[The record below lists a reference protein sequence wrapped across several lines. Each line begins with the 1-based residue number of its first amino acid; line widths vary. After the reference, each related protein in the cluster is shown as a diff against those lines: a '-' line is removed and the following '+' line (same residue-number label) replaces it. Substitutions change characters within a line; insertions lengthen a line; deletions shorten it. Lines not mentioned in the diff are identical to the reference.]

1 MTNIKIR
8 KNFILCGG
16 FMKKTLQK
24 IITIALIGGC
34 LTSSLFAEKGRD
46 FKNTGKPHIEHKMM
60 PGLMK
65 FEELKGVVKV
75 EEKDNAKKIYVY
87 TSANKR
93 VLVET
98 VRKFDY
104 EKKPYKNF
112 DKKDFPKKNN
122 KEFSKDKGKRK
133 DFPKMSDK
141 EYSKDN
147 GKDFPK
153 MDSKEYSKDSNK
165 DFPKMNDKE
174 YSKDNKKDYP
184 KMNGKEFDKD
194 KFKDFSKYKDKDF
207 DKFDKKCP
215 YYSKNSAI
223 EELMSLNGKLVT
235 LIGKYNESK
244 DTFYVCGMLEK

>member
-1 MTNIKIR
+1 
-8 KNFILCGG
+8 
-16 FMKKTLQK
+16 MKKTLQK

-34 LTSSLFAEKGRD
+34 LSSSLFAEKGRD

-87 TSANKR
+87 TSANKK

-112 DKKDFPKKNN
+112 DKKDFPKMNN

-147 GKDFPK
+147 G
-153 MDSKEYSKDSNK
+153 K

-223 EELMSLNGKLVT
+223 EELISLNGKIVT

>member
-1 MTNIKIR
+1 
-8 KNFILCGG
+8 
-16 FMKKTLQK
+16 MKKTLQK

-112 DKKDFPKKNN
+112 DKKDFPKMNN
-122 KEFSKDKGKRK
+122 KEFSKDKGKKK

-174 YSKDNKKDYP
+174 YPKDNGKDYP

-223 EELMSLNGKLVT
+223 EELISLKGKLVT

>member
-1 MTNIKIR
+1 
-8 KNFILCGG
+8 
-16 FMKKTLQK
+16 MKKTLQK

-122 KEFSKDKGKRK
+122 KEFSKDKGKGNGK

-223 EELMSLNGKLVT
+223 EELISLNGKIVT

>member
-1 MTNIKIR
+1 
-8 KNFILCGG
+8 
-16 FMKKTLQK
+16 MKKTLQK

-46 FKNTGKPHIEHKMM
+46 VKNTGKPHIEHKMM

-112 DKKDFPKKNN
+112 DKKDFPKMNN

-147 GKDFPK
+147 
-153 MDSKEYSKDSNK
+153 
-165 DFPKMNDKE
+165 
-174 YSKDNKKDYP
+174 KKDYP
-184 KMNGKEFDKD
+184 KMNEKEFDKD

-223 EELMSLNGKLVT
+223 EELISLNGKIVT

>member
-1 MTNIKIR
+1 
-8 KNFILCGG
+8 
-16 FMKKTLQK
+16 MKKTLQK

-112 DKKDFPKKNN
+112 DKKDFPKMNN
-122 KEFSKDKGKRK
+122 KEFSKGKGKKK

-194 KFKDFSKYKDKDF
+194 KFKEFSKYKDKDF

-223 EELMSLNGKLVT
+223 EELISLNGKIVT

>member
-1 MTNIKIR
+1 
-8 KNFILCGG
+8 
-16 FMKKTLQK
+16 MKKTLQK

-46 FKNTGKPHIEHKMM
+46 FKNTGKPPIEHKMM

-112 DKKDFPKKNN
+112 DKKDFPKMNN

-147 GKDFPK
+147 G
-153 MDSKEYSKDSNK
+153 K

-223 EELMSLNGKLVT
+223 EELISLNGKIVT

>member
-1 MTNIKIR
+1 
-8 KNFILCGG
+8 
-16 FMKKTLQK
+16 MKKTLQK

-34 LTSSLFAEKGRD
+34 LTSSIFAEKGRD

-112 DKKDFPKKNN
+112 DKKDFPKMNN

-147 GKDFPK
+147 G
-153 MDSKEYSKDSNK
+153 K

-223 EELMSLNGKLVT
+223 EELISLNGKIVT

>member
-1 MTNIKIR
+1 
-8 KNFILCGG
+8 
-16 FMKKTLQK
+16 MKKTIQK

-112 DKKDFPKKNN
+112 DKKDFPKMNN

-147 GKDFPK
+147 G
-153 MDSKEYSKDSNK
+153 K

-223 EELMSLNGKLVT
+223 EELISLNGKIVT

>member
-1 MTNIKIR
+1 
-8 KNFILCGG
+8 
-16 FMKKTLQK
+16 MKKTLQK
-24 IITIALIGGC
+24 IITIELIGGC

-112 DKKDFPKKNN
+112 DKKDFPKMNN

-147 GKDFPK
+147 G
-153 MDSKEYSKDSNK
+153 K

-223 EELMSLNGKLVT
+223 EELISLNGKIVT

-244 DTFYVCGMLEK
+244 DTFYVCGMLDK

>member
-1 MTNIKIR
+1 
-8 KNFILCGG
+8 
-16 FMKKTLQK
+16 MKKTLQK

-34 LTSSLFAEKGRD
+34 LSSSLFAEKGRD
-46 FKNTGKPHIEHKMM
+46 LKNTGKPHIEHKMM

-112 DKKDFPKKNN
+112 DKKDFPKMNN

-133 DFPKMSDK
+133 DFPKMS
-141 EYSKDN
+141 
-147 GKDFPK
+147 
-153 MDSKEYSKDSNK
+153 
-165 DFPKMNDKE
+165 DKE

-223 EELMSLNGKLVT
+223 EELISLNGKIVT

>member
-1 MTNIKIR
+1 
-8 KNFILCGG
+8 
-16 FMKKTLQK
+16 MKKTLQK

-112 DKKDFPKKNN
+112 DKKDFPKMNN

-147 GKDFPK
+147 GKDL
-153 MDSKEYSKDSNK
+153 
-165 DFPKMNDKE
+165 PKMNDKE

-223 EELMSLNGKLVT
+223 EELISLNGKIVT

>member
-1 MTNIKIR
+1 
-8 KNFILCGG
+8 
-16 FMKKTLQK
+16 MKKTLQK

-223 EELMSLNGKLVT
+223 EELISLNGKLVT

>member
-1 MTNIKIR
+1 
-8 KNFILCGG
+8 
-16 FMKKTLQK
+16 MKKTLQK

-46 FKNTGKPHIEHKMM
+46 FKNTGKQHIEHKMM

-112 DKKDFPKKNN
+112 DKKDFRKMNN

-147 GKDFPK
+147 G
-153 MDSKEYSKDSNK
+153 K

-223 EELMSLNGKLVT
+223 EELISLNGKIVT
-235 LIGKYNESK
+235 LIGRYNESK

>member
-1 MTNIKIR
+1 
-8 KNFILCGG
+8 
-16 FMKKTLQK
+16 MKKTLQK

-75 EEKDNAKKIYVY
+75 EEKDNAKKIYVD

-112 DKKDFPKKNN
+112 DKKDFPKMNN
-122 KEFSKDKGKRK
+122 KEFSKGKGKKK

-194 KFKDFSKYKDKDF
+194 KFKEFSKYKDKDF

-223 EELMSLNGKLVT
+223 EELISLNGKIVT

>member
-1 MTNIKIR
+1 
-8 KNFILCGG
+8 
-16 FMKKTLQK
+16 MKKTLQK

-112 DKKDFPKKNN
+112 DKKDFPK
-122 KEFSKDKGKRK
+122 
-133 DFPKMSDK
+133 MSDK

-165 DFPKMNDKE
+165 DYPKMNDKE

-223 EELMSLNGKLVT
+223 EELISLKGKIVT

>member
-1 MTNIKIR
+1 
-8 KNFILCGG
+8 
-16 FMKKTLQK
+16 MKKTLQK

-112 DKKDFPKKNN
+112 DKKDFPKMNN
-122 KEFSKDKGKRK
+122 KEYSKDKGKRK

-147 GKDFPK
+147 
-153 MDSKEYSKDSNK
+153 NK
-165 DFPKMNDKE
+165 DFPKMSDKE
-174 YSKDNKKDYP
+174 YSKDNGKDFP

-223 EELMSLNGKLVT
+223 EELISLNGKIVT

>member
-1 MTNIKIR
+1 
-8 KNFILCGG
+8 
-16 FMKKTLQK
+16 MKKTLQK
-24 IITIALIGGC
+24 IITIALIGVC

-112 DKKDFPKKNN
+112 D
-122 KEFSKDKGKRK
+122 
-133 DFPKMSDK
+133 
-141 EYSKDN
+141 
-147 GKDFPK
+147 
-153 MDSKEYSKDSNK
+153 DSKEGLSGFASLFSDSMIHLYISVAAQGVQ
-165 DFPKMNDKE
+165 DVVGFVYTDGRQFGEIRAVLVARMVVHT
-174 YSKDNKKDYP
+174 SR
-184 KMNGKEFDKD
+184 
-194 KFKDFSKYKDKDF
+194 
-207 DKFDKKCP
+207 
-215 YYSKNSAI
+215 I
-223 EELMSLNGKLVT
+223 EVFFQCRG
-235 LIGKYNESK
+235 
-244 DTFYVCGMLEK
+244 TFFMVHWSIAHGGA

>member
-1 MTNIKIR
+1 
-8 KNFILCGG
+8 
-16 FMKKTLQK
+16 MKKTLQK

-112 DKKDFPKKNN
+112 DKKDFPKMNN
-122 KEFSKDKGKRK
+122 KEFSKDKGKKK

-165 DFPKMNDKE
+165 DFPKMNDNE

-207 DKFDKKCP
+207 DKFDKRCP

-223 EELMSLNGKLVT
+223 EELISLKGKIVT

>member
-1 MTNIKIR
+1 
-8 KNFILCGG
+8 
-16 FMKKTLQK
+16 MKKTLQK

-104 EKKPYKNF
+104 KKKPYKNF
-112 DKKDFPKKNN
+112 DKKDFPKMNN

-147 GKDFPK
+147 
-153 MDSKEYSKDSNK
+153 NK
-165 DFPKMNDKE
+165 NFPKMNDKE

-223 EELMSLNGKLVT
+223 EELISLNGKIVT

>member
-1 MTNIKIR
+1 
-8 KNFILCGG
+8 
-16 FMKKTLQK
+16 MKKTLQK

-34 LTSSLFAEKGRD
+34 LTSSLFAEKGRN

-122 KEFSKDKGKRK
+122 KEFSKDKGKGK

-215 YYSKNSAI
+215 YYSTNSAI
-223 EELMSLNGKLVT
+223 EELISLKGKIVT

>member
-1 MTNIKIR
+1 
-8 KNFILCGG
+8 
-16 FMKKTLQK
+16 MKKTLQK

-46 FKNTGKPHIEHKMM
+46 FKNTGKPHIEHKTM

-104 EKKPYKNF
+104 EKKPHKNF
-112 DKKDFPKKNN
+112 DKKDFPKMNN

-174 YSKDNKKDYP
+174 YSKDNEKDYP

-223 EELMSLNGKLVT
+223 EELISLNGKLVT

>member
-1 MTNIKIR
+1 
-8 KNFILCGG
+8 
-16 FMKKTLQK
+16 MKKTLQK

-46 FKNTGKPHIEHKMM
+46 FKNTGKPHIEHKMI

-112 DKKDFPKKNN
+112 DKKDFPKMNN

-147 GKDFPK
+147 D
-153 MDSKEYSKDSNK
+153 K

-223 EELMSLNGKLVT
+223 EELISLNGKIVT

>member
-1 MTNIKIR
+1 
-8 KNFILCGG
+8 
-16 FMKKTLQK
+16 MKKTLQK

-46 FKNTGKPHIEHKMM
+46 FKNTGKPHIEHKKM

-112 DKKDFPKKNN
+112 DKKDFPKMNN

-147 GKDFPK
+147 G
-153 MDSKEYSKDSNK
+153 K

-223 EELMSLNGKLVT
+223 EELISLNGKIVT

>member
-1 MTNIKIR
+1 
-8 KNFILCGG
+8 
-16 FMKKTLQK
+16 MKKTLQK

-112 DKKDFPKKNN
+112 DKKDFPKMNN

-133 DFPKMSDK
+133 DFPKMS
-141 EYSKDN
+141 
-147 GKDFPK
+147 
-153 MDSKEYSKDSNK
+153 
-165 DFPKMNDKE
+165 DKE

-223 EELMSLNGKLVT
+223 EELISLNGKIVT
-235 LIGKYNESK
+235 LIGKYNEAK

>member
-1 MTNIKIR
+1 
-8 KNFILCGG
+8 
-16 FMKKTLQK
+16 MKKTLQK

-104 EKKPYKNF
+104 EKKPNKNF
-112 DKKDFPKKNN
+112 DKKDFPKMNN
-122 KEFSKDKGKRK
+122 KEFSKDKCKRK

-147 GKDFPK
+147 G
-153 MDSKEYSKDSNK
+153 K

-223 EELMSLNGKLVT
+223 EELISLNGKIVT

>member
-1 MTNIKIR
+1 
-8 KNFILCGG
+8 
-16 FMKKTLQK
+16 MKKTLQK

-46 FKNTGKPHIEHKMM
+46 FKNTGKPHIEHKIM

-112 DKKDFPKKNN
+112 DKKDFPKMNN

-147 GKDFPK
+147 G
-153 MDSKEYSKDSNK
+153 K

-223 EELMSLNGKLVT
+223 EELISLNGKIVT

>member
-1 MTNIKIR
+1 
-8 KNFILCGG
+8 
-16 FMKKTLQK
+16 MKKTLQK
-24 IITIALIGGC
+24 IITIVLIGGC

-112 DKKDFPKKNN
+112 DKKDFPK
-122 KEFSKDKGKRK
+122 
-133 DFPKMSDK
+133 MSDK

-174 YSKDNKKDYP
+174 YSKDNEKDYP

-194 KFKDFSKYKDKDF
+194 KSKYKDKDF

-223 EELMSLNGKLVT
+223 EELISLNGKIVT

>member
-1 MTNIKIR
+1 
-8 KNFILCGG
+8 
-16 FMKKTLQK
+16 MKKTLQK

-112 DKKDFPKKNN
+112 DKKDFPKMNN
-122 KEFSKDKGKRK
+122 KEYSKDKGKRK

-147 GKDFPK
+147 G
-153 MDSKEYSKDSNK
+153 K

-223 EELMSLNGKLVT
+223 EELISLNGKIVT

>member
-1 MTNIKIR
+1 
-8 KNFILCGG
+8 
-16 FMKKTLQK
+16 MKKTLQK

-65 FEELKGVVKV
+65 FEELKGVVKL
-75 EEKDNAKKIYVY
+75 EEKDNTKKIYVY

-112 DKKDFPKKNN
+112 EKKDFPKMNN

-147 GKDFPK
+147 G
-153 MDSKEYSKDSNK
+153 K

-194 KFKDFSKYKDKDF
+194 KFKDFSKHKDKDF

-223 EELMSLNGKLVT
+223 EELISLNGKIVT

>member
-1 MTNIKIR
+1 
-8 KNFILCGG
+8 
-16 FMKKTLQK
+16 MKKTLQK

-122 KEFSKDKGKRK
+122 KEFSKDKGKKK

-147 GKDFPK
+147 G
-153 MDSKEYSKDSNK
+153 K

-223 EELMSLNGKLVT
+223 EELISLNGKLVT

>member
-1 MTNIKIR
+1 
-8 KNFILCGG
+8 
-16 FMKKTLQK
+16 MKKTLQK

-112 DKKDFPKKNN
+112 DKKDFPKMNN
-122 KEFSKDKGKRK
+122 KEFLSELGRRLNYNMKEAKTLSDSLIQEICLQLEDEITIAISGFGNFEVKKKLERVVVNPATK
-133 DFPKMSDK
+133 QRMLVPPKMSVSFK
-141 EYSKDN
+141 VA
-147 GKDFPK
+147 PVL
-153 MDSKEYSKDSNK
+153 
-165 DFPKMNDKE
+165 
-174 YSKDNKKDYP
+174 
-184 KMNGKEFDKD
+184 KD
-194 KFKDFSKYKDKDF
+194 K
-207 DKFDKKCP
+207 
-215 YYSKNSAI
+215 A
-223 EELMSLNGKLVT
+223 
-235 LIGKYNESK
+235 NEK
-244 DTFYVCGMLEK
+244 

>member
-1 MTNIKIR
+1 
-8 KNFILCGG
+8 
-16 FMKKTLQK
+16 MKKTLQK

-98 VRKFDY
+98 ARKFDY

-112 DKKDFPKKNN
+112 DKKDFPKMNN

-147 GKDFPK
+147 G
-153 MDSKEYSKDSNK
+153 K

-223 EELMSLNGKLVT
+223 EELISLNGKIVT
-235 LIGKYNESK
+235 LVGKYNESK

>member
-1 MTNIKIR
+1 
-8 KNFILCGG
+8 
-16 FMKKTLQK
+16 MKKTLQK

-87 TSANKR
+87 TSANKK

-112 DKKDFPKKNN
+112 DKKDFPKMNN

-147 GKDFPK
+147 G
-153 MDSKEYSKDSNK
+153 K

-223 EELMSLNGKLVT
+223 EELISLNGKIVT

>member
-1 MTNIKIR
+1 
-8 KNFILCGG
+8 
-16 FMKKTLQK
+16 MKKTLQK
-24 IITIALIGGC
+24 IITIVLIGGC

-112 DKKDFPKKNN
+112 DKKDFPKMNN

-147 GKDFPK
+147 G
-153 MDSKEYSKDSNK
+153 K

-223 EELMSLNGKLVT
+223 EELISLNGKIVT

>member
-1 MTNIKIR
+1 
-8 KNFILCGG
+8 
-16 FMKKTLQK
+16 MKKTLQK

-122 KEFSKDKGKRK
+122 KEFSKDKGKKK

-147 GKDFPK
+147 GKEFPK
-153 MDSKEYSKDSNK
+153 MDSK

-215 YYSKNSAI
+215 YYSKNSTI
-223 EELMSLNGKLVT
+223 EELISLKGKIVT

>member
-1 MTNIKIR
+1 
-8 KNFILCGG
+8 
-16 FMKKTLQK
+16 MKKTLQK

-112 DKKDFPKKNN
+112 DKKDFPKMNN

-147 GKDFPK
+147 
-153 MDSKEYSKDSNK
+153 NK
-165 DFPKMNDKE
+165 NFPKMNDKE

-194 KFKDFSKYKDKDF
+194 KFKDFSKSKDKDF

-223 EELMSLNGKLVT
+223 EELISLNGKIVT

>member
-1 MTNIKIR
+1 
-8 KNFILCGG
+8 
-16 FMKKTLQK
+16 MKKTLQK